1 MGFLPSVRRLRTDDL
16 PQKYNDLTSK
26 LVYGINQFFEA
37 VYSSL
42 NNGLSFAQ
50 NFNAID
56 TEITIRTPVTATS
69 NVTFKN
75 TLNFPIRALIV
86 RRVDNLTDQEPL
98 IASPFLEFQN
108 LNGQVK
114 ITNAVGL
121 LPNKEYRV
129 RILCEP

>member
-1 MGFLPSVRRLRTDDL
+1 MGFLPSIRQLRTDDL
-16 PQKYNDLTSK
+16 PQKYNDLTGK
-26 LVYGINQFFEA
+26 LVYGINQFFAA

-42 NNGLSFAQ
+42 NNGLSFSE

-56 TEITIRTPVTATS
+56 TEIVIRTPVTTTS
-69 NVTFKN
+69 NITFKN

-98 IASPFLEFQN
+98 ISAPFLEFQN

-129 RILCEP
+129 RILGEP